1 MAEMTMPRP
10 CGVGFLRC
18 RCGRQLNRRRCRR
31 GTPMRHFLLPGAI
44 STLALGVD
52 TTAAMRVLITPAG
65 YTL

>member
-1 MAEMTMPRP
+1 
-10 CGVGFLRC
+10 
-18 RCGRQLNRRRCRR
+18 
-31 GTPMRHFLLPGAI
+31 MRHFLLPGAI